1 MAGKTR
7 PMSQIKQLLHLHK
20 QGMKINTIARTLDIS
35 RNTVKSY
42 LHKLLLLGVD
52 IDMLLALD
60 DPILEGRFHAGN
72 PAYSDGRFD
81 YFKSHLDYYQRELKR
96 KHVTR
101 RILWQEYR
109 AEQPQGYGYTQ
120 FCYHLSQQLI
130 AGKPTMV
137 LNHTP
142 GEKMFVDFAGD
153 KLSYVN
159 PQTGEIVQCQVFVA
173 CLPYSDYSFAMA
185 VESQSIEDF
194 LHALS
199 CALAFFGGSPR
210 VLVPDNLKAAIVKA
224 SRYDPDINRALE
236 DFANHYGLTVVPAR
250 VRKPRDKALVEN
262 QVKLIYARIFARLR
276 NEQFFDRQSLNA
288 AIAQKNRE
296 HTQTRMQ
303 QKPYSREEKFLA
315 EEKAL
320 LQPLPQTLFELKYY
334 KELKVAQNN
343 HVYLSGDKHYYS
355 VPYAYTG
362 MKAKLIFTR
371 TIVRIYVKNELVAT
385 HARSYKPGAYSTVKE
400 HLCSHHQHYL
410 DRSPTYYIKQA
421 TRSSAVFA
429 SLVELMFSNG
439 RYPELLYRSC
449 DGLLSLQRKTA
460 ASAFEKACQMAI
472 DYQNYSYRFIN
483 QILTNKMTEQQ
494 EQEQQTQSA
503 KPLPKHSNIRGK
515 AYFSKK
521 EQQTV
526 NQQTISFQ
534 TNQ

>member
-7 PMSQIKQLLHLHK
+7 PMSQIKQLLQLHR
-20 QGMKINTIARTLDIS
+20 QGMKINTIARTLEMS

-42 LHKLLLLGVD
+42 LQKLSLLCID
-52 IDMLLALD
+52 IDILLALD

-81 YFKSHLDYYQRELKR
+81 YLKSHLGYYESELKR

-109 AEQPQGYGYTQ
+109 REQHQGYGYTQ

-130 AGKPTMV
+130 ARKPTMA
-137 LNHTP
+137 LNHAP
-142 GEKMFVDFAGD
+142 GEKLFVDFAGD
-153 KLSYVN
+153 KFSYVDKD
-159 PQTGEIVQCQVFVA
+159 TGEIIECQVFVA

-185 VESQSIEDF
+185 VPSQNIEDF
-194 LHALS
+194 LYALA
-199 CALAFFGGSPR
+199 CALAFFGGVPL
-210 VLVPDNLKAAIVKA
+210 VLVTDNLKSAIVKA
-224 SRYDPDINRALE
+224 NRYDPDVNRALE
-236 DFANHYGLTVVPAR
+236 DFANHFGLTVIPTR

-262 QVKLIYARIFARLR
+262 QVKLIYARVYARLR
-276 NEQFFDRQSLNA
+276 NEQFLDLQSLNA
-288 AIAQKNRE
+288 AIAQKNKE

-315 EEKAL
+315 EEKYL
-320 LQPLPQTLFELKYY
+320 LQSLPETPFELKYY

-343 HVYLSGDKHYYS
+343 HVYLAQDKHYYS

-371 TIVRIYVKNELVAT
+371 TIVRIYIKNELVAT
-385 HARSYKPGAYSTVKE
+385 HTRNFKVGSYSTVKE

-410 DRSPTYYIKQA
+410 NRSPTYYITQA
-421 TRSSAVFA
+421 CKSSSVFA
-429 SLVELMFSNG
+429 SLVELMFSSG

-449 DGLLSLQRKTA
+449 DGLLSLQRKTQA
-460 ASAFEKACQMAI
+460 HVFETACQMAI

-483 QILTNKMTEQQ
+483 QLILNKMTEQHD
-494 EQEQQTQSA
+494 EQQTQST
-503 KPLPKHSNIRGK
+503 KQLPKHSNIRGK
-515 AYFSKK
+515 AYFSK
-521 EQQTV
+521 
-526 NQQTISFQ
+526 NQQQ
-534 TNQ
+534 TNQF

>member
-20 QGMKINTIARTLDIS
+20 QGMKINTIARTLDMS

-42 LHKLLLLGVD
+42 LQKLSLLCID
-52 IDMLLALD
+52 IDILLALD

-81 YFKSHLDYYQRELKR
+81 YFKSHLGYYESELKR

-109 AEQPQGYGYTQ
+109 SEQHQGYGYTQ

-130 AGKPTMV
+130 ARKPTMV
-137 LNHTP
+137 LNHAP
-142 GEKMFVDFAGD
+142 GEKLFVDFAGD
-153 KLSYVN
+153 KLSYVDKN
-159 PQTGEIVQCQVFVA
+159 TGEIIECQVFVA

-185 VESQSIEDF
+185 VPSQSIEDF
-194 LHALS
+194 LYALA
-199 CALAFFGGSPR
+199 CALAFFGGVPQ
-210 VLVPDNLKAAIVKA
+210 VLVTDNLKSAIVKA
-224 SRYDPDINRALE
+224 NRYDPDVNRALE
-236 DFANHYGLTVVPAR
+236 DFANHYGLTVIPTR

-262 QVKLIYARIFARLR
+262 QVKLIYARVYARLR
-276 NEQFFDRQSLNA
+276 NEQFLDLLSLNT
-288 AIAQKNRE
+288 AIAQKNKE

-303 QKPYSREEKFLA
+303 QKPYSREEKFLSD
-315 EEKAL
+315 EKAL
-320 LQPLPQTLFELKYY
+320 LRPLPQVPFELKYY

-343 HVYLSGDKHYYS
+343 HVCLAHDKHYYS

-371 TIVRIYVKNELVAT
+371 IIVRIYVKNELVAT
-385 HARSYKPGAYSTVKE
+385 HQRSFKAGSYSTIKE

-421 TRSSAVFA
+421 GKSSQIFA
-429 SLVELMFSNG
+429 TLVELMFSSG

-449 DGLLSLQRKTA
+449 DGLLSLQRKTEA
-460 ASAFEKACQMAI
+460 HVFEKACQMAI

-483 QILTNKMTEQQ
+483 QLILNKMTEQQ
-494 EQEQQTQSA
+494 EEQQTQST
-503 KPLPKHSNIRGK
+503 KQLPKHSNIRGK
-515 AYFSKK
+515 AYFSKN
-521 EQQTV
+521 Q
-526 NQQTISFQ
+526 QQTIKF
-534 TNQ
+534 

>member
-1 MAGKTR
+1 
-7 PMSQIKQLLHLHK
+7 MSQIKQLLQLHK
-20 QGMKINTIARTLDIS
+20 QGMKINTMARTLNIS

-42 LHKLLLLGVD
+42 LHKLSLLDID

-120 FCYHLSQQLI
+120 FCYHLSRQTI

-137 LNHTP
+137 LNHTA
-142 GEKMFVDFAGD
+142 GEKMYVDFAGD

-159 PQTGEIVQCQVFVA
+159 PQTGQIVQCQVFVA

-194 LHALS
+194 LHALA
-199 CALAFFGGSPR
+199 CALAFFGGTPQ

-224 SRYDPDINRALE
+224 NRYDPDINRALE
-236 DFANHYGLTVVPAR
+236 DFANHYNLTVIPAR

-276 NEQFFDRQSLNA
+276 NEQFFDLQSLNT
-288 AIAQKNRE
+288 AIVQKNRE

-410 DRSPTYYIKQA
+410 DRSPAYYIKQA
-421 TRSSAVFA
+421 TRISPVFA
-429 SLVELMFSNG
+429 TLIELMFSNG

-460 ASAFEKACQMAI
+460 APSFEKACQMVI

-503 KPLPKHSNIRGK
+503 KPLPKHPNIRGK

>member
-1 MAGKTR
+1 
-7 PMSQIKQLLHLHK
+7 MSQIKQLLQLHK

-42 LHKLLLLGVD
+42 LHKLLLLGID
-52 IDMLLALD
+52 IDILLSLD

-81 YFKSHLDYYQRELKR
+81 YFKSHLGYYQTELKR

-101 RILWQEYR
+101 KILWQEYR
-109 AEQPQGYGYTQ
+109 SEQPQGYGYTQ
-120 FCYHLSQQLI
+120 FCYHLSQQTI

-137 LNHTP
+137 LNHTA
-142 GEKMFVDFAGD
+142 GEKMYVDFAGD
-153 KLSYVN
+153 KLPYIN
-159 PQTGEIVQCQVFVA
+159 PQTGETVQCQVFVA

-185 VESQSIEDF
+185 VASQSIEDF

-199 CALAFFGGSPR
+199 CALAFFGGAPQ

-224 SRYDPDINRALE
+224 NRYDPEINRALE
-236 DFANHYGLTVVPAR
+236 DFANHYGLTVIPAR

-262 QVKLIYARIFARLR
+262 QVKLIYARVYAKLR
-276 NEQFFDRQSLNA
+276 NEQFFDLQSLNA
-288 AIAQKNRE
+288 AIVQKNRE

-315 EEKAL
+315 DEKAL
-320 LQPLPQTLFELKYY
+320 LQALPQTPFELKYY

-343 HVYLSGDKHYYS
+343 HVYLAQDKHHYS

-385 HARSYKPGAYSTVKE
+385 HARSFKPGAYSTVKE

-421 TRSSAVFA
+421 AKSSAVFA
-429 SLVELMFSNG
+429 SLVELMFGNT

-449 DGLLSLQRKTA
+449 DGLLSLQRKTQ
-460 ASAFEKACQMAI
+460 ASTFEKACQMAI
-472 DYQNYSYRFIN
+472 DNQNYSYRFIN
-483 QILTNKMTEQQ
+483 QILKNKMTEMHE
-494 EQEQQTQSA
+494 EQLQTQ
-503 KPLPKHSNIRGK
+503 KPLPKHTNIRGK
-515 AYFSKK
+515 TYFSKK
-521 EQQTV
+521 EEQTG
-526 NQQTISFQ
+526 NQQTINF
-534 TNQ
+534 